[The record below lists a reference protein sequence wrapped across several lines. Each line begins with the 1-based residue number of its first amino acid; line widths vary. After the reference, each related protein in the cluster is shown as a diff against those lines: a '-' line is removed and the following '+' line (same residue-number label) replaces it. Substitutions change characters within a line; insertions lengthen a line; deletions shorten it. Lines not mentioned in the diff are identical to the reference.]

1 MTNGRVLNLDAGLE
15 NSADS
20 VVKKFL
26 HLSSHSLSL
35 SLSLQAL
42 LLYQKYSLYED

>member
-35 SLSLQAL
+35 SLAM
-42 LLYQKYSLYED
+42 LLYQKYSLNEY